1 MRHRHHEPHKDY
13 TKPDLPIT
21 PMLDMSFQLLAFF
34 IITFKPAST
43 EGQLAL
49 TLPKSGED
57 TTLTAPPDPT
67 KLPDEPEEVFV
78 VRVQANRDGNISGL
92 ELVVPKVADPIKFED
107 DKPDGDN
114 RPKELK
120 LREELL
126 KRVEEKKA
134 AKQPV
139 PKLEYQF
146 AETLNYQLVIRQLDE
161 AKQAKFEKVVP
172 TLLVYDKPKPP
183 AK

>member
-1 MRHRHHEPHKDY
+1 MRHRHHKAHTDH

-49 TLPKSGED
+49 LLPKSGDEA
-57 TTLTAPPDPT
+57 TSAPADPN
-67 KLPDEPEEVFV
+67 LLNDEPEELYV
-78 VRVQANRDGNISGL
+78 VRVPSDGSGNIAGL
-92 ELVVPKVADPIKFED
+92 ELIVPKVADPIRFESD
-107 DKPDGDN
+107 TSKLLT
-114 RPKELK
+114 ELK
-120 LREELL
+120 T
-126 KRVEEKKA
+126 RVDAKKA
-134 AKQPV
+134 NKEPI

-146 AETLNYQLVIRQLDE
+146 GDKLNYQFVIKQLDE
-161 AKQAKFEKVVP
+161 AKQAGFEKVSP
-172 TLLVYDKPKPP
+172 TLLVAEKPKPA